1 MHKAS
6 FDASC
11 RTSEHCK
18 QHSADCIH
26 LHTSSHPGW
35 IRMLLCWLE
44 QLSRQQP
51 QTPRLPMFCILTS
64 SRQHICPHVRA
75 SLTPLCPYPGATLP
89 TLQLCLTQGC
99 CCAGRFQQLPK
110 RPQGSRPMLHSTSP
124 ASTSRLS
131 QGTGATM
138 WLRCTGQA
146 VVSTFDPPSQAIHT
160 SGA

>member
-11 RTSEHCK
+11 RTSAHCK

-110 RPQGSRPMLHSTSP
+110 RHRAHAQCYTVRHQHQLPGSARVLEQQCGYGVLGS
-124 ASTSRLS
+124 
-131 QGTGATM
+131 
-138 WLRCTGQA
+138 
-146 VVSTFDPPSQAIHT
+146 
-160 SGA
+160 SGKYF